1 MTVKTFG
8 NVLWIILGGGILSL
22 LWFLVAVICFISII
36 GIPLGVQCLKF
47 AGFVLYPFGREV
59 EYGGNVGHFL
69 LNILW
74 ILVFGWELAM
84 ASVIVGLIWCITIVG
99 IPFGLQSFKF
109 AKLAIMPFGTTV
121 VNL

>member
-1 MTVKTFG
+1 MKTFG